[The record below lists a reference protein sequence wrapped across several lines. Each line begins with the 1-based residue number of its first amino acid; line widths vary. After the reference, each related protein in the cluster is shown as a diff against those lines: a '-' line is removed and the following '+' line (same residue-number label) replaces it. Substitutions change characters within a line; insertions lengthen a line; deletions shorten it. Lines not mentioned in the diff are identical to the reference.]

1 MFIVVLPL
9 TLGVGS
15 LTIGILGAYG
25 VLLTL
30 AFVGCASVVARACW
44 KRWGLAHDDNYI
56 YLRKGAFGVDY
67 WCFPRN
73 KLQQVALRTNIFMK
87 KRRLVSLDLILASGK
102 LTMPYLAE
110 EVAYALADHSLSEIE
125 RDKPGWM

>member
-1 MFIVVLPL
+1 MRS
-9 TLGVGS
+9 LGE
-15 LTIGILGAYG
+15 
-25 VLLTL
+25 
-30 AFVGCASVVARACW
+30 
-44 KRWGLAHDDNYI
+44 GLAHDENYI

-67 WCFPRN
+67 WCFPRS

-110 EVAYALADHSLSEIE
+110 EVAYALADQSLAEIE